1 MSWVFHDWNGSV
13 ADFHAADLL
22 VKPERSVWVLNVT
35 RDTVVLG
42 SHQPE
47 SDLNQGL
54 AAQLGID
61 VTRRNSGGGA
71 VWLPAGDVVWMDL
84 VIPVGDS
91 LWTDDVRVAPLWIGE
106 LWCDA
111 IASVDPSLA
120 NLEVVEG
127 ALRTDALG
135 QKICFVSEG
144 PGEVMCDG
152 GKVVG
157 ISQRRNRNG
166 ARFQCCAYTASRLDG
181 FGAVMGITG
190 ADRDRLVA
198 SHVPVNTSRVALLES
213 MRGLLQ
219 LL

>member
-22 VKPERSVWVLNVT
+22 VNPVRSGWILNVA

-47 SDLNQGL
+47 SDLNDEL

-71 VWLPAGDVVWMDL
+71 VWLPAGDVVWIDL
-84 VIPVGDS
+84 VIPRSDS
-91 LWTDDVRVAPLWIGE
+91 LWTEDVRVAPLWVGE
-106 LWCDA
+106 LWRDA
-111 IASVDPSLA
+111 ITAVDPSLVD
-120 NLEVVEG
+120 LQVLEG

-135 QKICFVSEG
+135 QKVCFVSEG
-144 PGEVMCDG
+144 PGEVMSNG

-166 ARFQCCAYTASRLDG
+166 ARFQCCAYTALRLDG
-181 FGAVMGITG
+181 FAAVMGASG
-190 ADRDRLVA
+190 ADHDRLVA
-198 SHVPVNTSRVALLES
+198 SHVPVQTGRNELLAAL
-213 MRGLLQ
+213 RDLLQ
-219 LL
+219 RL

>member
-1 MSWVFHDWNGSV
+1 VSWVFHDWNGSV

-22 VKPERSVWVLNVT
+22 EKPERSAWILNVAH
-35 RDTVVLG
+35 DTVVLG
-42 SHQPE
+42 SHQPD

-71 VWLPAGDVVWMDL
+71 VWLPAGDVVWIDL
-84 VIPVGDS
+84 VIPAGDS
-91 LWTDDVRVAPLWIGE
+91 LWTEDVRVAPLWVGE
-106 LWCDA
+106 LWRDA
-111 IASVDPSLA
+111 ITAVDPSLT

-144 PGEVMCDG
+144 PGEVMCNG

-166 ARFQCCAYTASRLDG
+166 ARFQCCAYTALRLDG
-181 FGAVMGITG
+181 FAAVMGASG
-190 ADRDRLVA
+190 ADHERLIA
-198 SHVPVNTSRVALLES
+198 SHVPVQTERDALLAS
-213 MRGLLQ
+213 MRALLQ
-219 LL
+219 RL